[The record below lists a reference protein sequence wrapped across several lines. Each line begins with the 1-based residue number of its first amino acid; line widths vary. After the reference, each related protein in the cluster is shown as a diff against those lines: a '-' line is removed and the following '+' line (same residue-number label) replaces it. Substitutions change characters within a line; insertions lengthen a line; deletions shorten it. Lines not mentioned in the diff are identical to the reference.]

1 MNTYYQLVLPKLP
14 NDLENELTNQAASIQ
29 ISEQKRK
36 WLEDFHD
43 NEFIV
48 GGQEYGT
55 VNTTINPTLKKRLD
69 ESYKQFFSDEDID
82 YTLGKMTAHNL
93 KISTIPPH
101 CDRGRQLACNYLLD
115 TGGTNVQTVFYNY
128 TRDDDELA
136 SSLNIRKFNLVSESG
151 IVMKPKTWYIFNAQQ
166 AHGVEN
172 LSGSRL
178 ILSISFG
185 TNIRLKDFV
194 EKYSTMV
201 TVA

>member
-1 MNTYYQLVLPKLP
+1 MNTCYQLVLPKLP

-55 VNTTINPTLKKRLD
+55 VNTTINSTLKKRLD
-69 ESYKQFFSDEDID
+69 ESYKQFFPDEDID
-82 YTLGKMTAHNL
+82 YTLGKMTAHNS

-128 TRDDDELA
+128 TRDDDELNSA
-136 SSLNIRKFNLVSESG
+136 VNIRKFDLVSESS
-151 IVMKPKTWYIFNAQQ
+151 IVMKSKTWYIFNAQQ

-194 EKYSTMV
+194 KKYSMMV